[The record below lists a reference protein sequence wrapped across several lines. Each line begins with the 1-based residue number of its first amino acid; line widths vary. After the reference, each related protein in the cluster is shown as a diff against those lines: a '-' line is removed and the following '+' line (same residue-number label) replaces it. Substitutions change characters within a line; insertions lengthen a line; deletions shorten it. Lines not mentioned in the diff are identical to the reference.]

1 MRSRV
6 STVAQ
11 PLTRR
16 VALRWIL
23 AGSGAALLSACAPAP
38 AAPAPAASATLA
50 PVPAAG
56 GTAQSRPP
64 QSVTPV
70 AATPAAVAQPKRGG
84 TLRIAAREPTNL
96 DPHPI
101 VLNGFENTWQSFD
114 TLTQYDTS
122 LKPQPRLA
130 ESFDVTPDY
139 KQVKLNLRKGVQFHT
154 GRELTSDDVKWNLL
168 RVRDPSARAQQGTWS
183 SWFQTIDT
191 PDKYTLVLKSDQ
203 SRPGMFDLFEFLN
216 IADPETMQGPDASS
230 KLVGT
235 GPFKLAEWNQGQS
248 MRFVRNPNYWLSG
261 KPYLD
266 EVVVNFPSDIQ
277 AAVVQLEAGA
287 LDDVVLPPLRDSARL
302 QQDPKYRVLS
312 NERSGQAW
320 LVAAN
325 ATIAPAN
332 NKKVRQAINYALNR
346 QRLADSLLL
355 KQSGEPRDL
364 PWPPHSPAYEPQKN
378 NFYTFDL
385 DHARALFKEAGTDH
399 VEIELPYSPLTD
411 NINDFAQVLKSDL
424 ESIGVTLK
432 LNKMELSPYLD
443 YLRSLKYPG
452 VTLGLTGFAAVQPAS
467 LFVGAYYTTSSVSI
481 TGFTSDRYTQLIAG
495 MASEPDDARRKE
507 LYSQMN
513 DLLLDESVTMV
524 MAPNAMRVAS
534 HANVQGVRWRI
545 NEVRAWE
552 EMWLDN

>member
-1 MRSRV
+1 MNAISGK
-6 STVAQ
+6 
-11 PLTRR
+11 PMTRR

-23 AGSGAALLSACAPAP
+23 AGSGAALLSACAPLP
-38 AAPAPAASATLA
+38 AGPTPALVSTTPPEQPRSATA
-50 PVPAAG
+50 P
-56 GTAQSRPP
+56 
-64 QSVTPV
+64 
-70 AATPAAVAQPKRGG
+70 AATPAAAQSPRRGG

-130 ESFDVTPDY
+130 ESFDVTSDY
-139 KQVKLNLRKGVQFHT
+139 KQIKLSLRKGVQFHT

-168 RVRDPSARAQQGTWS
+168 RVRDPSARAQQGSWS

-191 PDKYTLVLKSDQ
+191 PDKYTLVLTSDQ
-203 SRPGMFDLFEFLN
+203 SRPAMFDLFEFLN
-216 IADPETMQGPDASS
+216 IADPETMQGPEANS

-235 GPFKLAEWNQGQS
+235 GPFKLVEWNQGQS
-248 MRFVRNPNYWLSG
+248 MRFVRNPNYWMSG

-266 EVVVNFPSDIQ
+266 EVVVNFPPDSQ

-325 ATIAPAN
+325 ASIPPAN
-332 NKKVRQAINYALNR
+332 NTKLRQALNHALDR
-346 QRLADSLLL
+346 QRLTDTLLL
-355 KQSGEPRDL
+355 KQSGQPRDL

-378 NFYTFDL
+378 NQYTFDL
-385 DHARALFKEAGTDH
+385 DRAKALFKEAGAEN
-399 VEIELPYSPLTD
+399 VEIELPYSPLTET
-411 NINDFAQVLKSDL
+411 INDFAQVLKADL
-424 ESIGVTLK
+424 EKIGVSLK
-432 LNKMELSPYLD
+432 LNKMEMSPYLD

-467 LFVGAYYTTSSVSI
+467 LFVGAYYTTSSSVSI
-481 TGFTSDRYTQLIAG
+481 TGFTSDRYAQLIT
-495 MASEPDDARRKE
+495 MMSSEPDEARRKE

-513 DLLLDESVTMV
+513 DVLLEESVTMV

-534 HANVQGVRWRI
+534 RANVQGVRWRI

-552 EMWLDN
+552 EMWLAA